1 MTPRPRLAA
10 AIGCIL
16 MLLGG
21 FFASASHARDS
32 AVIGTQLEPPVLDP
46 TSNPAA
52 VISEMLQDNVY
63 EGLVRVDAAGEA
75 VPSLAEAWEIADAG
89 LTYVFHLR
97 SGVRF
102 HDGTMFDAAIAKFS
116 LDRARDSQSLNPQ
129 KSRLAAIS
137 GIEAPDART
146 LVLRLS
152 RRSGS
157 LLQSLAWTAFAMVT
171 PASAA
176 DNAAHPN
183 GTGPFKFATWRRGD
197 SITLIRNDEYWGERA
212 GLQRVVFKFISE
224 PAAAYAAL
232 MAGDVQAFPN
242 YPAPESVAQFK
253 ADARFNVFVGSTEGE
268 TILALNNRKPP
279 LNDVN
284 VRRAIAFALDRAAII
299 DGAMFGYGEPIGSHF
314 PPRNPAAL
322 DLTGRYP
329 HSVEAARRL
338 LTQAGYAKGFAVTL
352 KLPPPSYARRGGE
365 IIAAQL
371 AAVGIRAQVE
381 NIEWAQW
388 LDQVFARHDFDM
400 TVIQH
405 AEPMDFDIYGRDDY
419 YFGYSSAEFK
429 SLLAQL
435 QDSIDPAQRKKTLTD
450 IQRQLSEDSVN
461 AFLFQYPKLS
471 VYDRHLVGLGLD
483 NPLNVTELGHA
494 HFDSTAT
501 AVTASAT
508 GSHAGRWL
516 RWPVLLL
523 ALGVLAWAARAMGPA
538 AFGRRL
544 LILIATLLLSSAV
557 IFAIVQVAPGDPARF
572 MLGLQ
577 ADEQSVAAVRHE
589 LGLDGSALHRYTEWM
604 GGLAHG
610 DFGSS
615 YTYRVPVGG
624 LIAERLEVSLPLALY
639 ALMLT
644 VLIAFPAGIIG
655 AAYRGRAPDS
665 VVSTATQLGIAI
677 PNFWLGILLI
687 VVFAISLR
695 WVSAGGFPG
704 WDAGV
709 AEAIK
714 ALTLPAIALALPQAA
729 ILARVLRA
737 ALIETLQEDFVR
749 TARAKGL
756 THGAALRRHALPNAL
771 LPVLT
776 VLGLQFSFLLA
787 GGIIIENVFFLPGLG
802 RLVFQAIVQRD
813 LMVVQSV
820 VLLLVFAVVVI
831 SFLVDLAYVWI
842 DPRLRRTSRA

>member
-1 MTPRPRLAA
+1 MRRWPRPAA

-21 FFASASHARDS
+21 FFARVSEARDS

-46 TSNPAA
+46 TVNPAA
-52 VISEMLQDNVY
+52 VISEMLQDNLY
-63 EGLVRVDAAGEA
+63 QGLVKVDAAGEP
-75 VPSLAEAWEIADAG
+75 VPNLAERWEIADAG
-89 LTYVFHLR
+89 LTLVFHLR
-97 SGVRF
+97 AGVRF
-102 HDGTMFDAAIAKFS
+102 HDGTRFDSAIAKFS
-116 LDRARDSQSLNPQ
+116 LDRARAPASLNPQ
-129 KSRLAAIS
+129 KSRLAAI
-137 GIEAPDART
+137 IAVEAPDANT
-146 LVLRLS
+146 LVIRLS

-171 PASAA
+171 PASVAG
-176 DNAAHPN
+176 NATHPN
-183 GTGPFKFATWRRGD
+183 GTGPFKFASWRRGD
-197 SITLIRNDEYWGERA
+197 SIELIRNDDYWGKPA
-212 GLQRVVFKFISE
+212 GLRRVVFKFIAE

-279 LNDVN
+279 FNDVN

-299 DGAMFGYGEPIGSHF
+299 DGAMYGYGDPIGSHF
-314 PPRNPAAL
+314 PPRNPAAV

-329 HSVEAARRL
+329 HSVDAARRL
-338 LTQAGYAKGFAVTL
+338 LAQAGLAKGFTVSL
-352 KLPPPSYARRGGE
+352 KLPPPAYARRGGE

-371 AAVGIRAQVE
+371 AAVGIRTQVE

-405 AEPMDFDIYGRDDY
+405 SEPLDYDIYGRDDY
-419 YFGYSSAEFK
+419 YFGYSSADFK
-429 SLLAQL
+429 ALLAQL
-435 QDSIDPAQRKKTLTD
+435 EDSIDPAQRRRTLGD
-450 IQRQLSEDSVN
+450 IQRRIAEDSVN

-483 NPLNVTELGHA
+483 NPLNVTELGDA
-494 HFDSTAT
+494 HFDASAAAAVESKSSGFAGQGIRW
-501 AVTASAT
+501 AVT
-508 GSHAGRWL
+508 L
-516 RWPVLLL
+516 I
-523 ALGVLAWAARAMGPA
+523 ALGVLAWAARVMGIA
-538 AFGRRL
+538 SFGRRV
-544 LILIATLLLSSAV
+544 LIVAATLLLSSAL
-557 IFAIVQVAPGDPARF
+557 IFAVVQVAPGDPARF

-589 LGLDGSALHRYTEWM
+589 LGLDGSALHRYAAWI
-604 GGLAHG
+604 GGVASG
-610 DFGSS
+610 DFGGS

-624 LIAERLEVSLPLALY
+624 LIAERLQVSLPLAAY
-639 ALMLT
+639 ALLLT

-655 AAYRGRAPDS
+655 AAYRGRMADT
-665 VVSTATQLGIAI
+665 VVSTGTQLGVAI

-687 VVFAISLR
+687 FVFAISLR

-709 AEAIK
+709 LEALK

-737 ALIETLQEDFVR
+737 SLIETLQEDFVR

-756 THGAALRRHALPNAL
+756 TRGAALRRHALPNAL

-776 VLGLQFSFLLA
+776 VVGMQFSFLLA

-820 VLLLVFAVVVI
+820 VLLLVFAVVIV
-831 SFLVDLAYVWI
+831 SFLVDLAYAWV
-842 DPRLRRTSRA
+842 DPRLRRTGRA